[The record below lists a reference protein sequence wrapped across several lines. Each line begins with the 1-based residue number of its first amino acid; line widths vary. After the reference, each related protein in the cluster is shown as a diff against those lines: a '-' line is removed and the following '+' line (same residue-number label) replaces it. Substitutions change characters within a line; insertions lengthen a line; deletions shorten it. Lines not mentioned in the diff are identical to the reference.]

1 MNAYRSFAR
10 AVRWRDGLRVPHGEK
25 QFDVQERGA
34 CCIILGD
41 KASCVSDTTKAECD
55 ILNGEFFKNKTCE
68 EIRTAG
74 DCQSPTVI
82 TEPDK
87 EDKTEKSDDTTT
99 DTTEPQDS
107 DKDIEIF
114 EPITNLP
121 VPPTRSR
128 YLSLNVKMALNI
140 EDFSPSNGLEDS
152 IAGYYKIKNWT
163 DSTPF
168 FASSIARNRVLLQ
181 LANKDL
187 HPLSNFTLSTNH
199 SNAKDTN
206 LFLY

>member
-1 MNAYRSFAR
+1 MEN
-10 AVRWRDGLRVPHGEK
+10 LRVDALDVEESKTQTPIHTLDEI

-55 ILNGEFFKNKTCE
+55 ILNGKFFKDKTCD

-82 TEPDK
+82 TEPNK

-152 IAGYYKIKNWT
+152 IAC
-163 DSTPF
+163 
-168 FASSIARNRVLLQ
+168 LLYTSPSPR
-181 LANKDL
+181 D
-187 HPLSNFTLSTNH
+187 
-199 SNAKDTN
+199 
-206 LFLY
+206 